1 MRTDNA
7 FRLGAQF
14 LIAAAFTL
22 LLGATTSAGAQ
33 EGGPPVQFDDPALE
47 RAVRGQVVLDEGE
60 PLLASDVAQI
70 ERLWVEWPD
79 DADRIES
86 LSGIEALTGLT
97 YLNLHDHDVQD
108 LRPLEGLTNL
118 ESLSLNRN
126 RITNLAPLAGLHRL
140 DRLVVS
146 NNQIVDASGLAGLS
160 ELEFV
165 DLSDN
170 RLRDASGL
178 AGLDQLS
185 TLFLHDNALS
195 DLSVLTELPSL
206 MRVSLWGNP
215 DLDTC
220 AGSASR
226 QVIDELIA
234 RGVDV
239 AYEERGAGGVAC
251 AEYASAAPVRIA
263 METGGQEE
271 SVLVA
276 GGRLARLNP
285 DGTRVVVSCVGTVQP
300 VHVIN
305 EERGVYWYGLMQDLA
320 QELSN
325 FIAVHL
331 LPEDPEVRY
340 AVAVRVEEV
349 GNEDVAGY
357 TAQHYRVE
365 WRPDEEEGGA
375 DHDWAL
381 MQEVWVAPALG
392 TELQATGCYQ
402 VAAFLETFQLL
413 QGTFS
418 SQRFYGLAGSQD
430 YGMAVTAGFPVRA
443 VMYVPAS
450 GDTVVTEVTGVDA
463 VAPAAGQFDLPEGL
477 KRVNGLG
484 EVF

>member
-1 MRTDNA
+1 MRTPNA
-7 FRLGAQF
+7 FRLGASF
-14 LIAAAFTL
+14 LIATAFTL
-22 LLGATTSAGAQ
+22 LLAMTASAIAQ
-33 EGGPPVQFDDPALE
+33 EGGPVRFEDPALE

-60 PLLASDVAQI
+60 PLQASDVAQI

-86 LSGIEALTGLT
+86 LAGIEALTGLT
-97 YLNLHDHDVQD
+97 YLNLRDHDVQD
-108 LRPLEGLTNL
+108 LQPLAGLTNL
-118 ESLSLNRN
+118 ESLSLDRN
-126 RITNLAPLAGLHRL
+126 RITNLEPLAGLQRL
-140 DRLVVS
+140 DRLVLS
-146 NNQIVDASGLAGLS
+146 RNQIVDASGLAGLN
-160 ELEFV
+160 ELEFL

-170 RLRDASGL
+170 HLRDASGL

-195 DLSVLTELPSL
+195 DLSVLTELPNL

-215 DLDTC
+215 NLDTC
-220 AGSASR
+220 AGSAPR
-226 QVIDELIA
+226 QVIDELTA

-239 AYEERGAGGVAC
+239 AYVERGAGGEAC
-251 AEYASAAPVRIA
+251 AEYASAAPVTIA
-263 METGGQEE
+263 METGGHEE

-300 VHVIN
+300 VYVIN

-320 QELSN
+320 QELSS

-331 LPEDPEVRY
+331 LPDDPEVRY
-340 AVAVRVEEV
+340 AVDVRVEEA
-349 GNEDVAGY
+349 GEEDVAGY

-365 WRPDEEEGGA
+365 WRPNEEEGGA

-381 MQEVWVAPALG
+381 MQEVWVAPELG
-392 TELQATGCYQ
+392 SELQATGCYQ